1 MSSESSES
9 LEQIERQL
17 AGIKPGGAPCELR
30 SAVLDGVRR
39 ELRAA
44 RWDRRLARVAAVLLV
59 VGVGLNASI
68 GLHTRNSRE
77 TGRRIAGTSSQSLLD
92 TAVIVAEAT
101 DAATGRRFA
110 RQLAAMAGLELSSA
124 EAAAIDAALRAKTA
138 PATTN
143 GHRG

>member
-17 AGIKPGGAPCELR
+17 ASLEPGAAPRELR
-30 SAVLDGVRR
+30 IAVLDGIRR

-44 RWDRRLARVAAVLLV
+44 RWDRRLARIAAVLLV

-68 GLHTRNSRE
+68 GLRSRNSRDA
-77 TGRRIAGTSSQSLLD
+77 GRRIAATSSQSLLD

-124 EAAAIDAALRAKTA
+124 ESAAIDAALRAKSA